1 MFFPFFVTLEF
12 AFYVGWLKVAE
23 TLINPFGEDDD
34 DFELNR
40 LLDRHIQVGYMI
52 CDPSVQ
58 KPDLLKDRFWESV
71 IPKEMLYSVGSEGYG
86 KLLPPEFRG
95 SAEVALDDKLE
106 GSETGYGETTYNGVA
121 ASELM
126 RRRVSNTTL
135 YESIRTQGRVSRLV
149 RVIND
154 YNPLAVCRV
163 SSGND
168 LINRASSGNDLIK
181 SVLTRAQLSRVA
193 SIPPATPPRPKEAL
207 VRPKE
212 AALAWPRETLARS
225 DEALSRNG
233 IRRETRVSQEGGP
246 DGLEGSP
253 VGPSQRW
260 TTSRGKA
267 GTIQKEISK
276 GKMGISLKGSHSE
289 YSSAEMREMYS
300 SLDEKN
306 RF

>member
-52 CDPSVQ
+52 CDPPVQ

-135 YESIRTQGRVSRLV
+135 YESIRTQGRVSRLG
-149 RVIND
+149 RLMIII
-154 YNPLAVCRV
+154 L
-163 SSGND
+163 
-168 LINRASSGNDLIK
+168 
-181 SVLTRAQLSRVA
+181 
-193 SIPPATPPRPKEAL
+193 
-207 VRPKE
+207 
-212 AALAWPRETLARS
+212 
-225 DEALSRNG
+225 
-233 IRRETRVSQEGGP
+233 
-246 DGLEGSP
+246 
-253 VGPSQRW
+253 
-260 TTSRGKA
+260 
-267 GTIQKEISK
+267 
-276 GKMGISLKGSHSE
+276 
-289 YSSAEMREMYS
+289 
-300 SLDEKN
+300 
-306 RF
+306 